1 MGKYYKRIYR
11 NPGEFFSDMTF
22 LVRNSRR
29 IRELMRGNS
38 VPSAFR
44 ERLMLGATSVYGCRY
59 CNWVH
64 TREALRSGIEKAE
77 VARMLE
83 GSVDGCPE
91 DEAVGVLY
99 AQHWADSN
107 GKPDAEAVR
116 RLRETYGA
124 QKAEAIDLTLR
135 VIRTGNL
142 TGNTWDQFLHRM
154 SVGRLGGY

>member
-1 MGKYYKRIYR
+1 
-11 NPGEFFSDMTF
+11 
-22 LVRNSRR
+22 
-29 IRELMRGNS
+29 
-38 VPSAFR
+38 
-44 ERLMLGATSVYGCRY
+44 MLGATSVYGCRY